1 MAEEVPVTHGWVE
14 RRVDEIWSSLYLP
27 ATAAVGA
34 CRNAYL
40 ACLATCE
47 GGIDHERCQ
56 DNCRAACLTC
66 LRRARVAPDTLVTL
80 EAELEALEAEITER
94 T

>member
-1 MAEEVPVTHGWVE
+1 MAEEGPATPGWVE
-14 RRVDEIWSSLYLP
+14 RRVDEIWVALYLP
-27 ATAAVGA
+27 TTASVGA

-40 ACLATCE
+40 ACLASCE
-47 GGIDHERCQ
+47 GGRNQGRCQ

-66 LRRARVAPDTLVTL
+66 LRRARVAPDTLATL
-80 EAELEALEAEITER
+80 EAELEALEAEIADR